1 LLLLSLYQ
9 ISSQKEKEMLMRCD
23 DWRAKLLE
31 QHLSTGGRKRDLHD
45 RLLAHFGI
53 QDDDDNNDADGV

>member
-1 LLLLSLYQ
+1 
-9 ISSQKEKEMLMRCD
+9 MLMRCD